1 MSHSRISQLRHHRR
15 FHVSRTFTD
24 SCQGCPRIVPAISIL
39 GSTER
44 KKAGNDDLVGVES
57 TQRERKSSHPERNE
71 RRSVPFPPPSL
82 PPSSRFQIPFL
93 IRVLCRRIYAHFD
106 IRIGLKEAA
115 RADSFRPTKTLPHSV
130 FRACHPFVSIV

>member
-57 TQRERKSSHPERNE
+57 TQRERKSSHGEERVSF
-71 RRSVPFPPPSL
+71 RPISPSL